1 MREMID
7 SFKAEYE
14 KYRGIGE
21 GALGQLEDAELSR
34 TLAGHDNS
42 AAAIVWH
49 VCGNLASR
57 FSDFLTSDGEKPWRD
72 RESEFQ
78 KRTVTRAE
86 LMEKWESGW
95 TVLRDTLTKLTDADL
110 GATVKIRGQPLS
122 VREALVRS
130 LSHTASHIGQ
140 VVYLAKT
147 LKGESW
153 RWLSIPPGQS
163 AAYNQ
168 NPVHEKGH
176 RVVQTVMEEMA
187 DRLERCVGGTMWH
200 GPSLAV
206 LREGMTAAEASA
218 RPIAAGHAIAEMIRH
233 MTVWADFARRRLR
246 GEDAAD
252 PTDAEDWPLRG
263 GVTEEALRAL
273 WTQLDAAYRGLA
285 AEVRTLTEEQLAAPV
300 PRHRYTVADMVRGV
314 VEHGTYHGGQIA
326 ILLRAQR
333 GPVL

>member
-1 MREMID
+1 MRDIID

-14 KYRGIGE
+14 KYKGIGE
-21 GALGQLEDAELSR
+21 GALGQLEEAELSR
-34 TLAGHDNS
+34 TLAGQDNS

-95 TVLRDTLTKLTDADL
+95 TVLLATLATLTDTDL
-110 GATVKIRGQPLS
+110 GATVTIRGQPLS
-122 VREALVRS
+122 VRDALVRS

-140 VVYLAKT
+140 IVYLAKT
-147 LKGESW
+147 IRGERW

-168 NPVHEKGH
+168 NPVYETGH
-176 RVVQTVMEEMA
+176 RVVPAVMEEMA

-200 GPSLAV
+200 GPSLSV
-206 LREGMTAAEASA
+206 LRDGMSAAEASA
-218 RPIAAGHAIAEMIRH
+218 RPIAAGHTIAEMIRH
-233 MTVWADFARRRLR
+233 MTVWSDFARQRLR
-246 GEDAAD
+246 GEEAAD
-252 PTDAEDWPLRG
+252 PADAEDWPLRG

-273 WTQLDAAYRGLA
+273 WTQLEASYRGLA
-285 AEVRTLTEEQLAAPV
+285 ADVRSLTEEQLAAPV
-300 PRHRYTVADMVRGV
+300 RRHRYTVADMVRGV

-333 GPVL
+333 GPVK